1 MTYLTQGQNMIN
13 PTKAIYGTFYF
24 LVSDNEEN
32 EPLWFYAEI
41 KEAVRNL
48 AYARL
53 IDPIHMYSLLDPY
66 GYIVPSSEIES
77 AYLRL

>member
-1 MTYLTQGQNMIN
+1 MTHLTQGQNMIN

-53 IDPIHMYSLLDPY
+53 IDPIHTYSLLDPY